1 MIVYRCTLRKW
12 ARDISGEGA
21 YLYGGRWN
29 NPGTHLVY
37 AAENNVL
44 AAFEVALRVP
54 LEHISKNYVMVP
66 IEIPDKT
73 EVMEPALT
81 GPWHLKMEVTRSIGE
96 NFINDK
102 KYLLMKVPSALIS
115 DSFNYLINPSHNLI
129 KKVIVLEARSILFDK
144 RLLEMIRS
152 KKN

>member
-1 MIVYRCTLRKW
+1 MIVYRCTLKKW
-12 ARDISGEGA
+12 ARDITGTGA
-21 YLYGGRWN
+21 FLYGGRWN
-29 NPGTHLVY
+29 DPGKYLVY
-37 AAENNVL
+37 TAENNVL

-73 EVMEPALT
+73 EVMEPAL
-81 GPWHLKMEVTRSIGE
+81 PRQWHLKMEITRSIGE
-96 NFINDK
+96 KFVNER
-102 KYLLMKVPSALIS
+102 KYLMMKVPSALIS
-115 DSFNYLINPSHNLI
+115 DSFNYLINPNHALI
-129 KKVIVLEARSILFDK
+129 KKVTVLDARPILFDK

>member
-1 MIVYRCTLRKW
+1 MIVYRCTLKKW
-12 ARDISGEGA
+12 ARDITGSGA
-21 YLYGGRWN
+21 FLYGGRWN
-29 NPGTHLVY
+29 NPGTYLVY

-66 IEIPDKT
+66 IEISDKT
-73 EVMEPALT
+73 EVMEPDLP
-81 GPWHLKMEVTRSIGE
+81 GQWHLKIEVTRSIGE
-96 NFINDK
+96 NFVNK
-102 KYLLMKVPSALIS
+102 RKYLLMKAPSALIS
-115 DSFNYLINPSHNLI
+115 DSFNYLINPNHPLI
-129 KKVIVLEARSILFDK
+129 KEVNVLEARPILFDK

>member
-1 MIVYRCTLRKW
+1 MIVYRCTLKKW
-12 ARDISGEGA
+12 ANDITGSGA
-21 YLYGGRWN
+21 FLYGGRWN
-29 NPGTHLVY
+29 NPGKYLVY
-37 AAENNVL
+37 TAENNVL

-73 EVMEPALT
+73 DIMEPVLP
-81 GPWHLKMEVTRSIGE
+81 GQWHLKMEVTRSIGE
-96 NFINDK
+96 LFVNER

-115 DSFNYLINPSHNLI
+115 DSFNYLINPNHALV
-129 KKVIVLEARSILFDK
+129 KKVTVLNARPILFDK